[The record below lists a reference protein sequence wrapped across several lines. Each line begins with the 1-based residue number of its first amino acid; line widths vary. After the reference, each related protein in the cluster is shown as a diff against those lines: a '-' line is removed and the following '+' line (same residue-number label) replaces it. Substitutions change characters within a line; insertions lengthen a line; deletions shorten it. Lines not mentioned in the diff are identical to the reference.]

1 MTALCPGGN
10 ILLDLLGVEKK
21 MARTKLSKVV
31 SLMSRGEW
39 LITAGAIV
47 LSAVAGVL
55 TAFHINPVIT
65 FIFAGS
71 ALALLAALVGIGTE
85 QIGSRLGSGATGVL
99 QASLGN
105 LPELFVGYFALR
117 NGLIPVLQAALVGSI
132 LGNSLFVLGLSFLV
146 GGLRHGTQRFAAE
159 VPRMIATLTLLAV
172 AALVVPTL
180 VFFLHTPAGVH
191 EDELSLIC
199 AGILL
204 IIYIISIPV
213 SLQGGPISIPDE
225 TDEEVEDDDGK
236 SSLWP
241 LWLAVVILLGS
252 GVGAAFVS
260 DWFVVALTPAIDILH
275 ISQAFTGLVLVALAS
290 NAVEHAVG
298 IQLAAKNKADYA
310 ISVILNSSLQ
320 VALGLIPI
328 LVILSFFI
336 GGQRL
341 TLVLPPL
348 LVVSLGL
355 TAILS
360 TVITYDGESTWLE
373 GASLIG
379 LYVIIATSFWWG

>member
-1 MTALCPGGN
+1 MEN
-10 ILLDLLGVEKK
+10 HILLDPLGVEKK
-21 MARTKLSKVV
+21 MARTKLSNVV

-47 LSAVAGVL
+47 LSVVAGVL
-55 TAFHINPVIT
+55 TAIHINPVIT

-132 LGNSLFVLGLSFLV
+132 LGNSLFVLGLSFLI

-180 VFFLHTPAGVH
+180 VFFLHTPAGGH

-204 IIYIISIPV
+204 TIYIISIPV
-213 SLQGGPISIPDE
+213 SLQGGPTSIPDE

-236 SSLWP
+236 SGLWP

-275 ISQAFTGLVLVALAS
+275 ISQAFTGLVVVALAS

-379 LYVIIATSFWWG
+379 LYVIIVASFWWG

>member
-1 MTALCPGGN
+1 
-10 ILLDLLGVEKK
+10 

-180 VFFLHTPAGVH
+180 VFFLHTPAGGH